1 MRPFTAISV
10 MPQPS
15 PFTMDTTRRKS
26 GAAMIQFGNF
36 TTLRTARLPPRT
48 HERAGRR
55 AVLVR
60 LHMPGPGLPDG

>member
-1 MRPFTAISV
+1 
-10 MPQPS
+10 
-15 PFTMDTTRRKS
+15 
-26 GAAMIQFGNF
+26 MIQFGNF